1 MPPSAAR
8 AGSDGR
14 RNRMGMFDGFQGQQV
29 TLTPKVALAATMI
42 YLSASDGHLD
52 PNEKGDIFKVI
63 PEDPVLDAALAYTR
77 RTPFPQFCQQSAQLL
92 SPQQK
97 LCALLNAADLAMGD
111 GFLAPQETQML
122 NQLSQAWQ
130 IPEQHLAPY
139 VQCLIAKNNTTVFG

>member
-1 MPPSAAR
+1 
-8 AGSDGR
+8 
-14 RNRMGMFDGFQGQQV
+14 MFDGFQGQQIQ
-29 TLTPKVALAATMI
+29 LTPKVALAATMI

-52 PNEKGDIFKVI
+52 RNERGDIFKVI

-77 RTPFPQFCQQSAQLL
+77 RTPFQQFLQASAQLL

-111 GFLAPQETQML
+111 GHLAPQETAML
-122 NQLSQAWQ
+122 NQLSVTWQ
-130 IPEQHLAPY
+130 IPDAHLAPY

>member
-1 MPPSAAR
+1 
-8 AGSDGR
+8 
-14 RNRMGMFDGFQGQQV
+14 MGMFDGFQGQQIA
-29 TLTPKVALAATMI
+29 LTPKVALAATMI

-52 PNEKGDIFKVI
+52 PNERGDIFKVI

-77 RTPFPQFCQQSAQLL
+77 RTAFPMFLQASAQLL

-111 GFLAPQETQML
+111 GFLAPQETAML

>member
-1 MPPSAAR
+1 
-8 AGSDGR
+8 
-14 RNRMGMFDGFQGQQV
+14 MGLFDGFQGAQV
-29 TLTPKVALAATMI
+29 TLTPKVALAATLI

-52 PNEKGDIFKVI
+52 PSERGDIFKVI
-63 PEDPVLDAALAYTR
+63 PEDPVLDAALLYTR

-111 GFLAPQETQML
+111 GHLAPQETQML
-122 NQLSQAWQ
+122 NQLAQAWQ

-139 VQCLIAKNNTTVFG
+139 VQCLIMKNNMSVYG

>member
-1 MPPSAAR
+1 
-8 AGSDGR
+8 
-14 RNRMGMFDGFQGQQV
+14 MGMFDGFQGQQV

-52 PNEKGDIFKVI
+52 PNERGDIFKVI

-77 RTPFPQFCQQSAQLL
+77 RTAFPMFLQQSAQLL

-111 GFLAPQETQML
+111 GHLAPQETAML

-130 IPEQHLAPY
+130 IPEAHLAPY